1 MRGDHAEGS
10 RATPEEANLA
20 RKDLFRSLRQASSH
34 GIRKRA
40 SRNEGAGRPRRRQQL
55 GSSSVSGTSSSS
67 PRANSVSS
75 DELLE
80 KVKRE
85 LVRYEHPLFDFD
97 ARAATGGIEV
107 EIRFRPAGAEVQTS
121 YFLLQPREIEHSQF
135 PWSFQRQLYDCLHDY
150 VIEMFVR
157 NPQRQDA

>member
-1 MRGDHAEGS
+1 M
-10 RATPEEANLA
+10 
-20 RKDLFRSLRQASSH
+20 
-34 GIRKRA
+34 
-40 SRNEGAGRPRRRQQL
+40 
-55 GSSSVSGTSSSS
+55 SGTSSSS
-67 PRANSVSS
+67 PRAHSVST

-80 KVKRE
+80 KVKKE

-97 ARAATGGIEV
+97 ACAASGGIQVAIRFKPAEV
-107 EIRFRPAGAEVQTS
+107 EVHTY

-150 VIEMFVR
+150 VIEMFVN

>member
-1 MRGDHAEGS
+1 M
-10 RATPEEANLA
+10 
-20 RKDLFRSLRQASSH
+20 
-34 GIRKRA
+34 
-40 SRNEGAGRPRRRQQL
+40 
-55 GSSSVSGTSSSS
+55 SGTSSSL
-67 PRANSVSS
+67 PRAYSVST

-80 KVKRE
+80 KVKKE

-97 ARAATGGIEV
+97 ARAASGGIQV
-107 EIRFRPAGAEVQTS
+107 EIRFKPGQVEVHTY

-150 VIEMFVR
+150 VIEMFVN

>member
-1 MRGDHAEGS
+1 
-10 RATPEEANLA
+10 
-20 RKDLFRSLRQASSH
+20 
-34 GIRKRA
+34 
-40 SRNEGAGRPRRRQQL
+40 
-55 GSSSVSGTSSSS
+55 VSGTSSSS
-67 PRANSVSS
+67 PRAHSVST

-80 KVKRE
+80 KVKKE

-97 ARAATGGIEV
+97 ARAASGGIQV
-107 EIRFRPAGAEVQTS
+107 EIRFKPAEVEVHNY

-150 VIEMFVR
+150 VIEMFVN